1 MENKLTKLQQ
11 QQHSSAV
18 VHGVLDGEKDDQLK
32 AES

>member
-1 MENKLTKLQQ
+1 METNLTKQ

-18 VHGVLDGEKDDQLK
+18 IHGVLDSEKDDQIK

>member
-1 MENKLTKLQQ
+1 MENKLTKQ

-18 VHGVLDGEKDDQLK
+18 IHRVLDCEKDDQLK

>member
-1 MENKLTKLQQ
+1 MENKLTKQQQ

-18 VHGVLDGEKDDQLK
+18 IHRVLDCEKDDQLK